1 MITSK
6 INKTRIR
13 AHDALVPW
21 VLSQVIFSLL
31 FIILYSD
38 FYNVS
43 KEKPNYV
50 KKNIAIITFKYH
62 IYSIAI

>member
-1 MITSK
+1 MSHINMGLFYIIQDAPMITSK

-43 KEKPNYV
+43 KEKPN
-50 KKNIAIITFKYH
+50 
-62 IYSIAI
+62 